1 MSLDKLG
8 TEQLRAAADAALEEA
23 ASRLYDLVSQLA
35 ARLQPFPSFWNM
47 ASVQAIELQPPI
59 RPAGDRGCVVVCPDG
74 QICELNLQSAPGIAG
89 LTEAEQM
96 EEFQPLPL
104 PPLEYI
110 IYASTAIQAL
120 AEELRRRGKD

>member
-8 TEQLRAAADAALEEA
+8 TEQLREAADAALEEA
-23 ASRLYDLVSQLA
+23 ASRLHDLVSQLA
-35 ARLQPFPSFWNM
+35 TRLQPFPSFWNM
-47 ASVQAIELQPPI
+47 ASVQAIELQPTQST
-59 RPAGDRGCVVVCPDG
+59 GDRGCVVVCPDG

-96 EEFQPLPL
+96 EEFLPLSL

>member
-8 TEQLRAAADAALEEA
+8 TEQLREAADAAVEEA
-23 ASRLYDLVSQLA
+23 ASQLHDLVSQLA

-47 ASVQAIELQPPI
+47 SSVKAIELQPTQ
-59 RPAGDRGCVVVCPDG
+59 PAGDRGCVVVCPDG

-89 LTEAEQM
+89 LTEVEQI
-96 EEFQPLPL
+96 EEFLPLPL

>member
-1 MSLDKLG
+1 MSLDELG
-8 TEQLRAAADAALEEA
+8 TEQLREAADAAVGVA
-23 ASRLYDLVSQLA
+23 ASQLQDLLSQLA

-47 ASVQAIELQPPI
+47 ASVQAIELQPTQST
-59 RPAGDRGCVVVCPDG
+59 GDRGCVVVCPDG

-89 LTEAEQM
+89 LTEVEQM
-96 EEFQPLPL
+96 EEFLPLPL

-110 IYASTAIQAL
+110 IYASRAIEAL